1 MSHKLREKVERS
13 TTQFHQHIEPVGQNG
28 QAIEPAEQ
36 LLQPPGQLPVGQLIG
51 ITGQLMRPIGQR
63 MQPGR
68 QLMQPEFS
76 VVEKPRAFSLHS
88 IDFILKK
95 DKIN

>member
-1 MSHKLREKVERS
+1 MSDKLRNKVEKS
-13 TTQFHQHIEPVGQNG
+13 TTQFHQLIEPVGHNG
-28 QAIEPAEQ
+28 QAIVPAEQ
-36 LLQPPGQLPVGQLIG
+36 LIQPPGQLIG
-51 ITGQLMRPIGQR
+51 ITRQLMRPIGQR
-63 MQPGR
+63 IQTGR

-76 VVEKPRAFSLHS
+76 VVDEPRAFSLHS

>member
-1 MSHKLREKVERS
+1 VERS
-13 TTQFHQHIEPVGQNG
+13 TTQFHQLIEPVGHNG

-36 LLQPPGQLPVGQLIG
+36 LIQPPGQLPVGQLIG

-63 MQPGR
+63 IQPGRQLMQPDR

-76 VVEKPRAFSLHS
+76 VVGKPRAFSPHS

>member
-13 TTQFHQHIEPVGQNG
+13 TTQFHQLTEPVGHNG

-36 LLQPPGQLPVGQLIG
+36 LIQPPEQLTG
-51 ITGQLMRPIGQR
+51 ITGQLMRPFGQR
-63 MQPGR
+63 IQSGR
-68 QLMQPEFS
+68 QLMQPELS
-76 VVEKPRAFSLHS
+76 VVDEPRAFSPHS